1 MFQSISWA
9 DFYSV
14 VGLTVLSYYAV
25 LGLILYR
32 NEIVKFFK
40 YQVHSSS
47 ASENSE
53 ESESHQSHDLM
64 GSARPDSFRES
75 VSREVS
81 IDSDQLIVVSEEE
94 GEPVDVILTG
104 EARLTEQQNLLDE
117 VQMLLQAVS
126 ADHPDAAVSL
136 FRALL
141 DRYADLADLT
151 YRNHVSVIIHDGCR
165 QHNLDFPLQEVQSWW
180 PSR

>member
-32 NEIVKFFK
+32 SEIVKFFK
-40 YQVHSSS
+40 YQMHSSS
-47 ASENSE
+47 ASENSTQ
-53 ESESHQSHDLM
+53 SESHNLM

-81 IDSDQLIVVSEEE
+81 IDSDELIVVSEEE

-126 ADHPDAAVSL
+126 ADHPDEAVFL

-180 PSR
+180 PAR